1 MQLTHNGIFISVEGI
16 EGAGKSSAMLTIT
29 NWLTDKGINI
39 TTTREPGGT
48 KIAEEIRQLILSHN
62 EENIHFITELLL
74 FFAARSQNIHNC
86 ILPALKSG
94 NAVIADRFIDA
105 TFAYQ
110 QGGRG
115 ISEQTIS
122 ILEKLV
128 LNDLKPDLTILLDV
142 TVDTGMARIKNRAEL
157 NKQQP
162 DRIEQE
168 KLDFFTN
175 VRNCYLQRAE
185 KFNDRIVIVDANQS
199 LQDVSKQLET
209 ILSKKLS
216 KYFAK

>member
-29 NWLTDKGINI
+29 NWLKDKGINI

-115 ISEQTIS
+115 ISEKAIS

-128 LNDLKPDLTILLDV
+128 LNDLKPNLTILLDV
-142 TVDTGMARIKNRAEL
+142 TVDTGITRIKNRAKL
-157 NKQQP
+157 NKQLP

-168 KLDFFTN
+168 KFDFFTN

-199 LQDVSKQLET
+199 LQNVNKQLET
-209 ILSKKLS
+209 ILSEKLS

>member
-29 NWLTDKGINI
+29 NWLKDKGISI

-115 ISEQTIS
+115 ISEETIS

-199 LQDVSKQLET
+199 LQDVNKQLET